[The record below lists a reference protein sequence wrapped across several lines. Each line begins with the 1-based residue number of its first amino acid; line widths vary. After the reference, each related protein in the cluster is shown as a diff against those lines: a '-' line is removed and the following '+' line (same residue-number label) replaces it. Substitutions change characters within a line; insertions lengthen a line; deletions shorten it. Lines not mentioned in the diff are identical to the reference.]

1 MSISEIYLMQI
12 KVRKYQN
19 LLKIKYE
26 IDKNNIP
33 TGFKP
38 GYITKNGNVII
49 LAD

>member
-26 IDKNNIP
+26 IDSLEK
-33 TGFKP
+33 
-38 GYITKNGNVII
+38 
-49 LAD
+49 